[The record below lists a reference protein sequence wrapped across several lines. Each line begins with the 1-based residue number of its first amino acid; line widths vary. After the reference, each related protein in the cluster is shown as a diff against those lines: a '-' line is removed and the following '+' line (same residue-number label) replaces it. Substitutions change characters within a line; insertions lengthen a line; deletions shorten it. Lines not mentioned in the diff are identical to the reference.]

1 MTLNLFLSDNS
12 HDSTATMADY
22 SIVTRETVVGDLRPL
37 LIIINDLQK
46 SCCFTLYLL
55 RHFVIANNLVF

>member
-12 HDSTATMADY
+12 HDSTATTADY

-37 LIIINDLQK
+37 LIIINDLQQFLLFYAV
-46 SCCFTLYLL
+46 FTEAF
-55 RHFVIANNLVF
+55 RDCK